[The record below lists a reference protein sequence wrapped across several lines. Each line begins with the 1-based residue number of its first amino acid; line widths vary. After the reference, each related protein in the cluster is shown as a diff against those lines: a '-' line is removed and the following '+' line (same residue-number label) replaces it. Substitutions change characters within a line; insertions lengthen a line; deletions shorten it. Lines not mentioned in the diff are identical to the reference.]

1 MLGLARG
8 EIEATPS
15 VREHL
20 DLCMDCRA
28 CETACPSGVVYHEL
42 IEETRARMTQ
52 NTARTMQGRLMRWI
66 FFHVF
71 TKPTRLKLALLP
83 ARIMQK
89 VGLYALLRKIG
100 IFRLLPLQ
108 LRKMEQML
116 PASGAL
122 WPRQLPEFVAGAR
135 MKEKRE
141 REPDAIV
148 AKSIGFFAG
157 CIGAVVV

>member
-1 MLGLARG
+1 
-8 EIEATPS
+8 
-15 VREHL
+15 
-20 DLCMDCRA
+20 
-28 CETACPSGVVYHEL
+28 
-42 IEETRARMTQ
+42 
-52 NTARTMQGRLMRWI
+52 
-66 FFHVF
+66 
-71 TKPTRLKLALLP
+71 
-83 ARIMQK
+83 MQK
-89 VGLYALLRKIG
+89 VGLYALLGKIG

-157 CIGAVVV
+157 CIGAVMFEDVNRMAVELLAAGGLDVIAPPQQVCCGAIHHHNGAHPD